1 VSYIITADVPLSTEQ
16 NQCGDVNKVE
26 ARVLSHRPD
35 ISVTFDV
42 PGKFGEQEQRT
53 RALCNTLIDA
63 GFVEFRI
70 GHSY

>member
-1 VSYIITADVPLSTEQ
+1 VSYIITADDPLSTEQ
-16 NQCGDVNKVE
+16 NQCGDINKVE